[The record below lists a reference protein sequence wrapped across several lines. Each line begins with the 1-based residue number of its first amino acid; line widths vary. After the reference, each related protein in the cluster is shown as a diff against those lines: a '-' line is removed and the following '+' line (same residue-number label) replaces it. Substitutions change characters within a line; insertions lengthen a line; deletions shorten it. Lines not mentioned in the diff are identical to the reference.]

1 MADKDPMVGSM
12 FGLNDETTRRVTTPE
27 AAPAAPQPQA
37 PPQPG
42 APQYVYVQQP
52 PQPVV
57 AAGGSKALGWLVAV
71 LAIIAVANLVLVFM
85 ARSQFNDYSAK
96 QADAMNL
103 LIRRMDSS
111 DERYAQLRGQFQVT
125 SEKLGLTQQEL
136 SRAHAL
142 AAEVQKQQQTAVA
155 QLNQAI
161 SQKASA
167 DEVNKLQADSNAKIG
182 GLSTDLAGTKQDL
195 ASTKSEFANALTGTK
210 GELNGAIAKTHD
222 ELVTLAHKSDR
233 DYFEFTLPHKKAQQ
247 KLGTVTVELERTDP
261 KRNVFSVFLLFDDK
275 RTERSN
281 KAMNE
286 PLFFYVQGASS
297 ALELVVNKLGKDTVS
312 GYMSTPKGFF
322 PNTTNV
328 LGQRPG
334 A

>member
-1 MADKDPMVGSM
+1 MADKDPNPGHSM
-12 FGLNDETTRRVTTPE
+12 FGLNEAPTRQVIAPE
-27 AAPAAPQPQA
+27 EAPASPQPQ
-37 PPQPG
+37 PTS
-42 APQYVYVQQP
+42 PQYVLVQQA
-52 PQPVV
+52 PQAVP
-57 AAGGSKALGWLVAV
+57 ATGGGKVLPWLVAA
-71 LAIIAVANLVLVFM
+71 LAAVAIANLVLVLK
-85 ARSQFNDYSAK
+85 ARSQFNDYAMK

-103 LIRRMDSS
+103 MIRRMDSS
-111 DERYAQLRGQFQVT
+111 DERYAQLRGQFQVS

-136 SRAHAL
+136 ARAHAL
-142 AAEVQKQQQTAVA
+142 AAEVQKQQQTAVT

-161 SQKASA
+161 AQKASA

-210 GELNGAIAKTHD
+210 GELSGAIARTHD
-222 ELVTLAHKSDR
+222 ELVALAHKSDR
-233 DYFEFTLPHKKAQQ
+233 DYFEFTLPRKKAQQ
-247 KLGTVTVELERTDP
+247 KVGTVTVELEKTDP
-261 KRNVFSVFLLFDDK
+261 KRNVFSVYLYADDK
-275 RTERSN
+275 KIERSN

-286 PLFFYVQGASS
+286 PVYFLVQGASS

>member
-1 MADKDPMVGSM
+1 MADKDPSPGHSM
-12 FGLNDETTRRVTTPE
+12 FNLNDDAPTRRVAGPE
-27 AAPAAPQPQA
+27 VAPDLP

-42 APQYVYVQQP
+42 APQYVYMQQV
-52 PQPVV
+52 PQAVP
-57 AAGGSKALGWLVAV
+57 AAGGGKMLQWLVAV
-71 LAIIAVANLVLVFM
+71 LAVLGIANLALIMM
-85 ARSQFNDYSAK
+85 ARSQFSDYATK
-96 QADAMNL
+96 QSDTLNVMT
-103 LIRRMDSS
+103 RRLDSS
-111 DERYAQLRGQFQVT
+111 DERYAQLRGQFQVS

-136 SRAHAL
+136 ARAHAL
-142 AAEVQKQQQTAVA
+142 AAEVQKQQKTAVA

-161 SQKASA
+161 AEKASA
-167 DEVNKLQADSNAKIG
+167 EEVNKLQTDSNAKIG

-210 GELNGAIAKTHD
+210 GELNGAIARTHD
-222 ELVTLAHKSDR
+222 ELVALAHKSDR
-233 DYFEFTLPHKKAQQ
+233 DYFEFNLPRKKAQQ
-247 KLGTVTVELERTDP
+247 KVGTITVELEKTDP
-261 KRNVFSVFLLFDDK
+261 KRNVFSVYLSFDDK

-286 PLFFYVQGASS
+286 PLYFYVQGAPS
-297 ALELVVNKLGKDTVS
+297 ALELVVNKLAKDSVS
-312 GYMSTPKGFF
+312 GYLSSPKGFF

>member
-1 MADKDPMVGSM
+1 MADKDPSPGHSM
-12 FGLNDETTRRVTTPE
+12 FGLNDDAPTRRVTGPE
-27 AAPAAPQPQA
+27 EAPAAPQ
-37 PPQPG
+37 PQPG
-42 APQYVYVQQP
+42 APQYVLVQP
-52 PQPVV
+52 APQSVPGS
-57 AAGGSKALGWLVAV
+57 GGGKALPWLVAALGIV
-71 LAIIAVANLVLVFM
+71 AIANLVFAFM
-85 ARSQFNDYSAK
+85 ARSQFNDYAMK
-96 QADAMNL
+96 QADALNL
-103 LIRRMDSS
+103 ITRRLDSS

-136 SRAHAL
+136 SRAHDL
-142 AAEVQKQQQTAVA
+142 AAQVQKQQQAAVS

-161 SQKASA
+161 AQKASA
-167 DEVNKLQADSNAKIG
+167 EDVNKLQSESNAKIG

-210 GELNGAIAKTHD
+210 GELNGAIARTHD
-222 ELVTLAHKSDR
+222 ELVALAHRSDR
-233 DYFEFTLPHKKAQQ
+233 DYFEFNLPRKKATQ
-247 KLGTVTVELERTDP
+247 KVGTVTVELEKTDP
-261 KRNVFSVFLLFDDK
+261 KRNVFSVYLSFDDK

-286 PLFFYVQGASS
+286 PLYFYVQGASS

-312 GYMSTPKGFF
+312 GYLSTPKGFF
-322 PNTTNV
+322 PSTTNV

>member
-1 MADKDPMVGSM
+1 MADKDPGHSM
-12 FGLNDETTRRVTTPE
+12 FGLNDEPARQPT
-27 AAPAAPQPQA
+27 APMEMPTMA
-37 PPQPG
+37 QPG
-42 APQYVYVQQP
+42 APQYVVVQQS
-52 PQPVV
+52 PQAVP
-57 AAGGSKALGWLVAV
+57 ASGGRALPWLVAALAV
-71 LAIIAVANLVLVFM
+71 LSIANLALLLV
-85 ARSQFNDYSAK
+85 ARSQFSDYASK
-96 QADAMNL
+96 QADIANL
-103 LIRRMDSS
+103 TTRRMDSS

-136 SRAHAL
+136 GRARDF
-142 AAEVQKQQQTAVA
+142 AAQVQKQQQSAVS

-161 SQKASA
+161 AQKASA
-167 DEVNKLQADSNAKIG
+167 DDVNKLQADSNSKIG

-210 GELNGAIAKTHD
+210 GELNGSIARTHD
-222 ELVTLAHKSDR
+222 ELVALAHKSDR
-233 DYFEFTLPHKKAQQ
+233 DYFEFTLPNKKAQQ
-247 KLGTVTVELERTDP
+247 KVGTITLQLERTDP
-261 KRNVFSVFLLFDDK
+261 KRNTFSVYLLFDDK

-286 PLFFYVQGASS
+286 PVFFYVQGASS
-297 ALELVVNKLGKDTVS
+297 ALELVVNKMGKDTVS

-322 PNTTNV
+322 PSTTNV

>member
-1 MADKDPMVGSM
+1 MADKDPSPGHSM
-12 FGLNDETTRRVTTPE
+12 FGLNDAPTREVPSPE
-27 AAPAAPQPQA
+27 AVPTAT
-37 PPQPG
+37 QPG
-42 APQYVYVQQP
+42 VPQYVLVQQP
-52 PQPVV
+52 PQAV
-57 AAGGSKALGWLVAV
+57 AAGGGKALPWLLAAVGV
-71 LAIIAVANLVLVFM
+71 LAIANLVLVLM
-85 ARSQFNDYSAK
+85 ARSQFNDYSTK

-103 LIRRMDSS
+103 ITRRLDSS
-111 DERYAQLRGQFQVT
+111 DERYAQLKGQFQVT
-125 SEKLGLTQQEL
+125 QEKLGMTQAEL
-136 SRAHAL
+136 ARAHDL
-142 AAEVQKQQQTAVA
+142 AAQVQKQQQAAVS
-155 QLNQAI
+155 QLNKAI
-161 SQKASA
+161 AEKASA

-182 GLSTDLAGTKQDL
+182 GLSTDLEGTKQDL
-195 ASTKSEFANALTGTK
+195 SNTKSEFANALTGTK

-222 ELVTLAHKSDR
+222 ELVALAHKTDR
-233 DYFEFTLPHKKAQQ
+233 DYFEFTLPNKKAQQ
-247 KLGTVTVELERTDP
+247 KLGTVTLQLEKTDP

-286 PLFFYVQGASS
+286 PVFFYVQGASS

-334 A
+334 T

>member
-1 MADKDPMVGSM
+1 MADKDPNPGHSM
-12 FGLNDETTRRVTTPE
+12 FGLNDEPTRRVTGPVE
-27 AAPAAPQPQA
+27 APASPQPDPA
-37 PPQPG
+37 
-42 APQYVYVQQP
+42 APQYVYVQQA
-52 PQPVV
+52 PQAVP
-57 AAGGSKALGWLVAV
+57 AAGGGKALPWLVAALAV
-71 LAIIAVANLVLVFM
+71 LAVANLVLVLL
-85 ARSQFNDYSAK
+85 ARSQFSDYATK

-103 LIRRMDSS
+103 LTRRMDSS

-136 SRAHAL
+136 ARAHAL
-142 AAEVQKQQQTAVA
+142 AAEVQQQQQTAVA
-155 QLNQAI
+155 QLNRAI
-161 SQKASA
+161 AQKASA
-167 DEVNKLQADSNAKIG
+167 EEVNKLQSDSNAKIG

-195 ASTKSEFANALTGTK
+195 ANTKSEFTNALTGTK
-210 GELNGAIAKTHD
+210 GELNGAIARTHD
-222 ELVTLAHKSDR
+222 ELVALAHKSDR
-233 DYFEFTLPHKKAQQ
+233 DYFEFTLPRKKAQQ
-247 KLGTVTVELERTDP
+247 KLGTVTVELEKTDP
-261 KRNVFSVFLLFDDK
+261 KRNVFSVFLYFDDK
-275 RTERSN
+275 KTERSN

-297 ALELVVNKLGKDTVS
+297 ALEMVVNKLGKDTVS

>member
-1 MADKDPMVGSM
+1 M
-12 FGLNDETTRRVTTPE
+12 FGLNDAPTQRVAAPE
-27 AAPAAPQPQA
+27 APAPSPQG
-37 PPQPG
+37 PPAG
-42 APQYVYVQQP
+42 PQYVLVQQP
-52 PQPVV
+52 PPTVA
-57 AAGGSKALGWLVAV
+57 AAGGGKALPWLVAV
-71 LAIIAVANLVLVFM
+71 LAVLAIANLILVLVV
-85 ARSQFNDYSAK
+85 RSQFNDFATK
-96 QADAMNL
+96 QGDAMNL
-103 LIRRMDSS
+103 LTRRMDSS
-111 DERYAQLRGQFQVT
+111 DERYAALRGQFQVT

-161 SQKASA
+161 AQKASA
-167 DEVNKLQADSNAKIG
+167 DEVNKLQSDSNAKIG

-195 ASTKSEFANALTGTK
+195 ASTKSEFANALSGTK
-210 GELNGAIAKTHD
+210 GELNGAIARTHD

-233 DYFEFTLPHKKAQQ
+233 DYFEFTLPRKKAQQ
-247 KLGTVTVELERTDP
+247 KVGTVTVELERTDP
-261 KRNVFSVFLLFDDK
+261 KKNVYSVDLFFDDK
-275 RTERSN
+275 KTERSN

-297 ALELVVNKLGKDTVS
+297 ALELVVNKLGKDTIS